1 MGKGNSAHSG
11 VVEVDINLEISPSV
25 TIAPTSIFRGHL
37 NSTELTDLKGPVL
50 STLSQ
55 QPPQWLRSR

>member
-1 MGKGNSAHSG
+1 MGKDNSAHSG
-11 VVEVDINLEISPSV
+11 VVEVDVNLEISPIV
-25 TIAPTSIFRGHL
+25 TIAPTSRFRGHL
-37 NSTELTDLKGPVL
+37 NSTEFTDLKEPVL